1 MIILIDIEIPKDLYD
16 GKNISCIYCVTNK
29 LNNRKYIGQTTNYR
43 KRISEYRRLHV
54 TMKQVLPIYREINQV
69 GYDNFKIEIIHRCKP
84 KSLTKFE
91 DYYIRKYHT
100 FDSKYGYN
108 IRVKN
113 RRRNTITT
121 RSKMSIAHTGKKQSS
136 IEKKNR
142 SIKIYAIKDNK
153 LIISDGA
160 KLFGDLIGVDRNSVT
175 GSIKHGMMVS
185 GYYTFYADIENRYA
199 TWKKISK
206 RYTRKEEK
214 YINLYNK
221 INNIEIEGV
230 ETIYSYWDIYKLEYD
245 DTLPYKLTQMS
256 CVLNNTGRV

>member
-29 LNNRKYIGQTTNYR
+29 INNRKYIGQTTNYR

-54 TMKQVLPIYREINQV
+54 TMKQVMPIYREINNV

-100 FDSKYGYN
+100 YDEKYGYN

-113 RRRNTITT
+113 RRRNTIAV
-121 RSKMSIAHTGKKQSS
+121 RNKMSIAHTGKKQSS
-136 IEKKNR
+136 VEKKNR
-142 SIKIYAIKDNK
+142 SIKIYAIKNNE

-160 KLFGDLIGVDRNSVT
+160 KLFGDLFKLDRSVITSTIKT
-175 GSIKHGMMVS
+175 GTLVM
-185 GYYTFYADIENRYA
+185 GYYVFYANIENRYHN
-199 TWKKISK
+199 WRKISK
-206 RYTRKEEK
+206 RRKTINEEYSK
-214 YINLYNK
+214 LYNK
-221 INNIEIEGV
+221 LNNIEIEGV
-230 ETIYSYWDIYKLEYD
+230 ETIYSYWDIYKLEYGD
-245 DTLPYKLTQMS
+245 DTPYKLTQLS